1 MPTGT
6 SVVFIMTAPGR
17 PGMPDVL
24 ARNLLDKAVMGSDG
38 TELGTL
44 STMTVDTE
52 TGRLHDL
59 VIAPRNDTTEQPD
72 LDRDDEG
79 RYTVPIGN
87 VQAVKDHIVVGR

>member
-1 MPTGT
+1 M
-6 SVVFIMTAPGR
+6 VTAPGS

-59 VIAPRNDTTEQPD
+59 VVTPRNDTDAQID

-79 RYTVPIGN
+79 RYTVPIGS